1 MGETTFGKGSVQSVM
16 QLPDGSALRLT
27 TAKYYTPG
35 HQVIHEHGVAPT
47 ILATMSPEQERA
59 LILQRREDLTDE
71 QRKKELANFRDTQL
85 ERAADALKGVLVFAQ
100 RTGGR
105 QPE

>member
-1 MGETTFGKGSVQSVM
+1 M

-35 HQVIHEHGVAPT
+35 HQVIHEHGVSPT
-47 ILATMSPEQERA
+47 IVAPISSEQERLL
-59 LILQRREDLTDE
+59 LIKRREDLTDE
-71 QRKKELANFRDTQL
+71 DRKKDLANFRDTQL
-85 ERAADALKGVLVFAQ
+85 DRAVDALKGVLVFAQ

-105 QPE
+105 QGE